1 MISKTMQCVL
11 CDIIWIQCFT
21 PLTHIFINTNF
32 TLLDSSPSTSSMKMD
47 TSDMTAKSS
56 LSATNMD
63 ITCETMEHSSKTTDT
78 TSGK

>member
-1 MISKTMQCVL
+1 
-11 CDIIWIQCFT
+11 
-21 PLTHIFINTNF
+21 
-32 TLLDSSPSTSSMKMD
+32 MD

-63 ITCETMEHSSKTTDT
+63 ITCETIETSSKTTHT

>member
-1 MISKTMQCVL
+1 MDTMSHHL
-11 CDIIWIQCFT
+11 S
-21 PLTHIFINTNF
+21 HIFINTNF
-32 TLLDSSPSTSSMKMD
+32 MLLDSSPSTSSMKMD

-56 LSATNMD
+56 LSVTNMD